1 MNNRDFL
8 KEYQSLEH
16 RLYAFAVKLTRSK
29 TDADDLLQ
37 ETVIRAYS
45 NRDKFQIGTNFKS
58 WITTIMRNIF
68 INNYRTK
75 KRRNIVDGSIEE
87 HTYAMPSNAVS
98 NNSES
103 NLMMEE
109 LSKILE
115 AVKPKYRI
123 PFLMYYKGYGYQE
136 IAAEMNLPI
145 GTVKSRLFT
154 ARQKL
159 SDLIKIHYREKKLM
173 RA

>member
-1 MNNRDFL
+1 MNNHHFL
-8 KEYQSLEH
+8 EEYKGLEH
-16 RLYAFAVKLTRSK
+16 RLYAFAMKLTRSK
-29 TDADDLLQ
+29 SDADDLLQ

-45 NRDKFQIGTNFKS
+45 NREKFEIGTNFKS
-58 WITTIMRNIF
+58 WITTIMRNTF
-68 INNYRTK
+68 INDYRTK
-75 KRRNIVDGSIEE
+75 KRRNLVDGSLDDHSYSIE
-87 HTYAMPSNAVS
+87 SNIVP

-115 AVKPKYRI
+115 TVKPKYRI
-123 PFLMYYKGYGYQE
+123 PFLMYYKGYEYQE
-136 IAAEMNLPI
+136 IATEMNLPI

-159 SDLIKIHYREKKLM
+159 SALIRTHYQEKKLM